1 MPLTVHCFHHLPLKN
16 RRFRAGG
23 ILVCRNFCD
32 SLLSNLLKSTN
43 RSLTNT
49 GRRLNASASAPVCF
63 LWTWPIHSAEV
74 GAWWYG
80 PGRVQKGDNIYRRHR
95 QCLNAGWQDDFRL
108 LKLGRRWIF
117 QHKKDPQSSA
127 RITQEFLKKEN
138 VKKNK
143 TQKTITWPSISPA
156 FSQIKN
162 LWGVSEK
169 GKVRQHILSIKDEQE
184 EKKSLRRM
192 AEHFFRN
199 LRNSSIKNK
208 GGHKKCWK
216 KTASDLSSFCGP
228 RLFTAVNLKRWF

>member
-184 EKKSLRRM
+184 EKKRVS
-192 AEHFFRN
+192 EEWQN
-199 LRNSSIKNK
+199 ISSEICTIAASKIKVDIRSVE
-208 GGHKKCWK
+208 KKLLQIW
-216 KTASDLSSFCGP
+216 APFVGRVFL
-228 RLFTAVNLKRWF
+228 LQ

>member
-156 FSQIKN
+156 FSQIKKP
-162 LWGVSEK
+162 LGCFRKRKGEAAHPLHQRRAGGKKRVSEEWQNISSEICTIAASK
-169 GKVRQHILSIKDEQE
+169 IKVDIRSV
-184 EKKSLRRM
+184 EKKLLQIW
-192 AEHFFRN
+192 APFV
-199 LRNSSIKNK
+199 
-208 GGHKKCWK
+208 G
-216 KTASDLSSFCGP
+216 SDLKQF
-228 RLFTAVNLKRWF
+228 LLQ

>member
-49 GRRLNASASAPVCF
+49 GHRLNASASAPVCF

-156 FSQIKN
+156 FSQIKTFGVFQKKER
-162 LWGVSEK
+162 WGSTSSPSKTSRRKKRVSEEWQNISSEICTIAAWK
-169 GKVRQHILSIKDEQE
+169 IKVDIRSVE
-184 EKKSLRRM
+184 
-192 AEHFFRN
+192 
-199 LRNSSIKNK
+199 
-208 GGHKKCWK
+208 K

-228 RLFTAVNLKRWF
+228 CLFTAVNLKRWF